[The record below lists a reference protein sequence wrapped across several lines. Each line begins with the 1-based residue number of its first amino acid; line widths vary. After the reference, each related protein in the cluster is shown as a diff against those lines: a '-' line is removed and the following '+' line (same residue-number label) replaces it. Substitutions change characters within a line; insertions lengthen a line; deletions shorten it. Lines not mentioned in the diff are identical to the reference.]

1 MDSVRQAPV
10 GSAGWRV
17 EDRSDSDMIDS
28 TIMIRVVAHF
38 KPKAGKLEEACQ
50 LLLGFCAPTRQE
62 KGCVYY
68 DLHENT
74 GDPEDLT
81 FIEEWES
88 EEDLDAHGKSAHIQE
103 GRRKMPELMDVVDVR
118 RYRFIG

>member
-1 MDSVRQAPV
+1 
-10 GSAGWRV
+10 
-17 EDRSDSDMIDS
+17 
-28 TIMIRVVAHF
+28 MIRVVAHF
-38 KPKAGKLEEACQ
+38 KPKPGKLDQARQ
-50 LLLGFCAPTRQE
+50 LLLGFCAPTRRE
-62 KGCVYY
+62 KGCVFY

-88 EEDLDAHGKSAHIQE
+88 EEALAAHDLSIHIQE
-103 GRRKMPELMDVVDVR
+103 GRKKMPELMDVVDVR